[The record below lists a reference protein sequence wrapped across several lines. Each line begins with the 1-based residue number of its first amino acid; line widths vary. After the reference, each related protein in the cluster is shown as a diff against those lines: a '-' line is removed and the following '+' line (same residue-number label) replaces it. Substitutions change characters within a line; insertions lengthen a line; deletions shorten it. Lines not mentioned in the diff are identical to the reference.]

1 MTERLLI
8 STDLDRTLIPNGP
21 QPESDKARQRFARLA
36 ERTEVSLVYIS
47 GRDHK
52 LVDRAVRNFCLPMPD
67 YVISDVGS
75 SMYEV
80 SADGYWHPVEQWQE
94 EIATDWQGHSPARLM
109 QSLQGLASLRLQEP
123 AKQNRFKI
131 SYYIPLHTD
140 CDELKKAIHERFA
153 EDDVRCNLICS
164 IDEPSSIG
172 LLDILPQR
180 AGKLHALRALMERLG
195 FDNSNTVFC
204 GDSGNDME
212 VLTSD
217 IDAVL
222 VANAMPEVRAAALE
236 KVRQN
241 GLEKQLYLARGGFM
255 NMNGNY
261 SAGMLEGIVHYH
273 PPVMGWLE
281 D

>member
-1 MTERLLI
+1 M
-8 STDLDRTLIPNGP
+8 
-21 QPESDKARQRFARLA
+21 K
-36 ERTEVSLVYIS
+36 
-47 GRDHK
+47 
-52 LVDRAVRNFCLPMPD
+52 
-67 YVISDVGS
+67 
-75 SMYEV
+75 
-80 SADGYWHPVEQWQE
+80 
-94 EIATDWQGHSPARLM
+94 
-109 QSLQGLASLRLQEP
+109 GLAMLRLQEP

-131 SYYIPLHTD
+131 SYYVPMHAD
-140 CDELKKAIHERFA
+140 FDELKQAIHERLA
-153 EDDVRCNLICS
+153 GDDVRCNLICS
-164 IDEPSSIG
+164 VDEPSSIG

-195 FDNSNTVFC
+195 FNNSNTVFC

-236 KVRQN
+236 TVRQN
-241 GLEKQLYLARGGFM
+241 ELQERLYLARGEFM

-273 PPVMGWLE
+273 PRVMCWIQDKDGEILQ
-281 D
+281 